1 MNNKNAQLETK
12 RMALALDNVELDGSF
27 SGYASL
33 FGVVDLGND
42 VMDAGAF
49 TRSLER
55 RHASGI
61 RMLWQH
67 EASEPIGIWTTIRE
81 DAQGLYVEGRLAK
94 GVARARETLELMR
107 SKAVDGLSVGFRTV
121 KARKDARTGVRH
133 ITEADLW
140 EISVVTFPMQPAAR
154 IGQVK
159 SGALPTIREFERW
172 LTRDAGLSRQE
183 ARTVIAKGFA
193 TLAQKFRPEEPRDAF
208 SNDSQSMAER
218 LRQAAHYFR

>member
-1 MNNKNAQLETK
+1 MNIKSSLLETK
-12 RMALALDNVELDGSF
+12 RMALALDHVELDGSF

-67 EASEPIGIWTTIRE
+67 EATEPIGIWTCIRE

-94 GVARARETLELMR
+94 GVARAREVLELLR
-107 SKAVDGLSVGFRTV
+107 SKAVDGLSVGFRTI
-121 KARKDARTGVRH
+121 KARKDARSGVRH
-133 ITEADLW
+133 IIEADLW
-140 EISVVTFPMQPAAR
+140 EISVVTFPMQPLAR
-154 IGQVK
+154 IGKVK
-159 SGALPTIREFERW
+159 SATLPTIREFERW
-172 LTRDAGLSRQE
+172 LTRDAGLSRQA
-183 ARTVIAKGFA
+183 ARIVIAKGFA
-193 TLAQKFRPEEPRDAF
+193 TLAQKFTPEEQQDAF
-208 SNDSQSMAER
+208 SNNAQSMAER
-218 LRQAAHYFR
+218 FRQAAHYFR

>member
-1 MNNKNAQLETK
+1 MNDKSSLLETK
-12 RMALALDNVELDGSF
+12 RMALELDSVELDGSF

-42 VMDAGAF
+42 VMDTGAF
-49 TRSLER
+49 KRSLER

-67 EASEPIGIWTTIRE
+67 EAREPIGIWTTIRE

-94 GVARARETLELMR
+94 GVARARETLELLR
-107 SKAVDGLSVGFRTV
+107 SKAIDGLSVGFRTI

-133 ITEADLW
+133 IAEADLW

-159 SGALPTIREFERW
+159 SGTLPTIREFERW
-172 LTRDAGLSRQE
+172 LTRDAGLSRHE

-193 TLAQKFRPEEPRDAF
+193 TLAQKFRPEEPREAF
-208 SNDSQSMAER
+208 SQHNQSMAQR
-218 LRQAAHYFR
+218 LREATHYFR